1 MWYLFFLKQKTAY
14 ERRMSDW
21 SSDVCSSDLAA
32 VLRGRWAR
40 GASGGAGVVG
50 FAGFGAA
57 VGPRGVLPGCG
68 MRARPIGGGCGVA
81 ECWGGGVF
89 GVCGWGMV
97 KFLFSFSF
105 RGLCGAG
112 EKIGRQRVSPRR
124 GVIRLTVWARSE
136 EHTSELQ
143 SLMRISYADCCS

>member
-1 MWYLFFLKQKTAY
+1 MIRRPPRSTRTDTLFPYTTLF
-14 ERRMSDW
+14 RS
-21 SSDVCSSDLAA
+21 
-32 VLRGRWAR
+32 
-40 GASGGAGVVG
+40 
-50 FAGFGAA
+50 
-57 VGPRGVLPGCG
+57 PRGVLPGCG

-124 GVIRLTVWARSE
+124 GVIRLTDRKSVV
-136 EHTSELQ
+136 
-143 SLMRISYADCCS
+143 

>member
-1 MWYLFFLKQKTAY
+1 MW
-14 ERRMSDW
+14 RRCW
-21 SSDVCSSDLAA
+21 RAVLVLGGALLRCRAA
-32 VLRGRWAR
+32 VLRCRWAR

-81 ECWGGGVF
+81 ECWGGGGF
-89 GVCGWGMV
+89 GVCGGGMV

-105 RGLCGAG
+105 R
-112 EKIGRQRVSPRR
+112 
-124 GVIRLTVWARSE
+124 SE
-136 EHTSELQ
+136 EHTSGLQ
-143 SLMRISYADCCS
+143 SRMRN